1 MEKAIDVL
9 EVVEF
14 DTGDVH
20 NMTADEL
27 KLKLREQIDASVD
40 KYYRDHVPNKEKE
53 DDQSTTHSFDVR
65 DKFNLSKFYSREPK
79 QSIHAI

>member
-40 KYYRDHVPNKEKE
+40 KYYRDHVPTEKE

-79 QSIHAI
+79 QSIQAI